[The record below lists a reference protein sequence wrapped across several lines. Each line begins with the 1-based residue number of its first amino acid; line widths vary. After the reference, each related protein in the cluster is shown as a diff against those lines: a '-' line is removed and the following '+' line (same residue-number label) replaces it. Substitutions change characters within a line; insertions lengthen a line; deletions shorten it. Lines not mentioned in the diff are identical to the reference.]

1 VRRGN
6 IIIIPLHPNQDII
19 FCSRKKYAGR
29 KTCPERSEGTLET
42 EKEIMEIDPKQPS
55 TSTEFRIIK
64 WVLCGILVLLLL
76 TVFRPLVIVPA
87 GHAGV
92 MLNFGAVKET
102 PLREGIHFRVPI
114 YQKVVNMDC
123 RVQKAEHDAAAA
135 SRDLQTVTSKVAV
148 NYHVELASAAILYQ
162 RVGPEFESRVIAPAI
177 QESIKAVTARY
188 TAEELITRRPE
199 VATKTS
205 EMLTAKLSDYHI
217 AVDRFNIVNFEF
229 SKEFN
234 KAIEE
239 KQTAEQRA
247 LKAQRDLERIKIE
260 AEQKVTQARA
270 EAEALRIQREQ
281 VTAELL
287 RLREIENQRVAIE
300 KWDGKLP
307 KVSGGA
313 VPFIDLE
320 NLE

>member
-1 VRRGN
+1 M
-6 IIIIPLHPNQDII
+6 D
-19 FCSRKKYAGR
+19 
-29 KTCPERSEGTLET
+29 PENEV
-42 EKEIMEIDPKQPS
+42 MIDPQRP
-55 TSTEFRIIK
+55 TSASLEVRIIK
-64 WVLCGILVLLLL
+64 WVLSGILLLLLL

-102 PLREGIHFRVPI
+102 PLREGIHFRIPI
-114 YQKVVNMDC
+114 YQKVVNVDC

-148 NYHVELASAAILYQ
+148 NYHVELASAAMLYQ

-177 QESIKAVTARY
+177 QESIKAVTASY
-188 TAEELITRRPE
+188 TAEELITRRSE
-199 VATKTS
+199 VAIKTS
-205 EMLTAKLSDYHI
+205 EMLTGKLSDYHL

-287 RLREIENQRVAIE
+287 RLREIENQRVAID

-313 VPFIDLE
+313 VPFIDVEDLK
-320 NLE
+320 